1 MSVFVRWQQLR
12 RVAAAVAAV
21 ALVGLAAAAPAG
33 AHAFLI
39 RSDPAAGARLAEG
52 PATLTLYFS
61 EPFVR
66 RSEHV
71 TLRRVGGES
80 VKLSPPASSA
90 AIVHQPLPANLRGV
104 YVVSWRVLTDEGHI
118 SLGQFAFAVGSS
130 AALPTLKAS
139 TTPTS
144 WPEVAA
150 SWLVFVGL
158 ALAVGGVAS
167 ERFIWRRT
175 PLNAR
180 ALTAAPAL
188 PGAAPGKLTLALIIS
203 VLIAMALLPLRWM
216 RVTAI
221 VPLLFGVGFIAARG
235 HSGTSGHSW
244 AVAADMIH
252 VSAVALWLGALAH
265 LVVLVRNSGARATL
279 AKGAP
284 RYARFALPTV
294 LLIIASGVVT
304 AIPEF
309 RSVGAVFTS
318 GYGRTLLLKAL
329 LIAVALILALAA
341 RRWALPANPHPRLPL
356 LRRLTTAEASVL
368 AAVLVVVAVLVNA
381 APPRGP
387 AAAAGQAAQLGP
399 PPVLGPSV
407 QLADLAGQLGLALTA
422 GAQELRFTVV
432 PPGDQQPG
440 SLKLTAGATRANG
453 RVVDLNPSTCGSTC
467 FVARFRPT
475 PGTTVVRA
483 HLSSSVWRGGT
494 VSFAIPW
501 PLPPE
506 RPALLRRVVAAM
518 NAIPALTLN
527 EAVTSGPGSAGRPTG
542 YRLSG
547 RAFIKTEVFAG
558 GAVDVRPIGQNG
570 GLTEIA
576 FALPGSNIW
585 YRVWV
590 DRLFRVR
597 RELILSPGHLI
608 RRTFSYGGAG
618 GATPAT
624 TPSGVPLAPTLIPGS
639 GVTPPPSGAVVLGRE
654 DGDLA
659 IGLAV
664 LQRGSRLELQTTIL
678 GPEGGGL
685 SGLDVRYRVRGSS
698 GKRSAIAGACGTG
711 CYRASVRAA
720 GSPRNVDVDVGG
732 GGRTPTTVTFALPFS
747 WPPPASDSL
756 VAAAN
761 RTFLSLKTL
770 VIHERLASSPTAVV
784 TTRWELAAPDRL
796 HYQIEGDGE
805 AIIIGDRR
813 WDREPG
819 GPWQASPQAP
829 IQQPTPTWRA
839 WRDAHVV
846 GSGRIAGRAVAFV
859 SFYDPS
865 IPAFFTIAVD
875 TTTHRTFDL
884 RMTAAAHFMH
894 HRYSDF
900 NAPLVIEPP
909 T

>member
-188 PGAAPGKLTLALIIS
+188 PGAALATVGALLQLVLLAGDRRGGGFSAGLSGSAISDVLGTRPGKLTLALIIS

-252 VSAVALWLGALAH
+252 VSAAALWLGALAH
-265 LVVLVRNSGARATL
+265 LVLVVVRNGDRRALLVEGAR
-279 AKGAP
+279 
-284 RYARFALPTV
+284 RYSRLALPTV
-294 LLIIASGVVT
+294 IVVAVTGVLT

-309 RSVGAVFTS
+309 RNVSVVFTTL
-318 GYGRTLLLKAL
+318 YGRVLLLKAL

-341 RRWALPANPHPRLPL
+341 RQWALPANPHPRLPL
-356 LRRLTTAEASVL
+356 LRRLASAEASVF
-368 AAVLVVVAVLVNA
+368 AVVLIVVAVLVNA

-387 AAAAGQAAQLGP
+387 AAAAGQAG
-399 PPVLGPSV
+399 
-407 QLADLAGQLGLALTA
+407 
-422 GAQELRFTVV
+422 
-432 PPGDQQPG
+432 
-440 SLKLTAGATRANG
+440 
-453 RVVDLNPSTCGSTC
+453 
-467 FVARFRPT
+467 
-475 PGTTVVRA
+475 
-483 HLSSSVWRGGT
+483 
-494 VSFAIPW
+494 
-501 PLPPE
+501 
-506 RPALLRRVVAAM
+506 
-518 NAIPALTLN
+518 
-527 EAVTSGPGSAGRPTG
+527 
-542 YRLSG
+542 
-547 RAFIKTEVFAG
+547 
-558 GAVDVRPIGQNG
+558 
-570 GLTEIA
+570 
-576 FALPGSNIW
+576 
-585 YRVWV
+585 
-590 DRLFRVR
+590 
-597 RELILSPGHLI
+597 
-608 RRTFSYGGAG
+608 
-618 GATPAT
+618 
-624 TPSGVPLAPTLIPGS
+624 
-639 GVTPPPSGAVVLGRE
+639 
-654 DGDLA
+654 
-659 IGLAV
+659 
-664 LQRGSRLELQTTIL
+664 
-678 GPEGGGL
+678 
-685 SGLDVRYRVRGSS
+685 
-698 GKRSAIAGACGTG
+698 
-711 CYRASVRAA
+711 
-720 GSPRNVDVDVGG
+720 
-732 GGRTPTTVTFALPFS
+732 
-747 WPPPASDSL
+747 
-756 VAAAN
+756 
-761 RTFLSLKTL
+761 
-770 VIHERLASSPTAVV
+770 
-784 TTRWELAAPDRL
+784 
-796 HYQIEGDGE
+796 
-805 AIIIGDRR
+805 
-813 WDREPG
+813 
-819 GPWQASPQAP
+819 
-829 IQQPTPTWRA
+829 
-839 WRDAHVV
+839 
-846 GSGRIAGRAVAFV
+846 
-859 SFYDPS
+859 
-865 IPAFFTIAVD
+865 
-875 TTTHRTFDL
+875 
-884 RMTAAAHFMH
+884 
-894 HRYSDF
+894 
-900 NAPLVIEPP
+900 
-909 T
+909 